1 MSQCLKDRTLLLL
14 YEGEGTSVQRGHLSE
29 CGSCGAR
36 YQRLVRDLE
45 RIGQVLREEPPPGV
59 AIRGYYRLVVP
70 WLSAAA
76 GLLVA
81 LALAWGGLWMWN
93 PTPPVPSDSA
103 GNEEVWSFLEETST
117 ALLMP
122 DSMSGLEDSSQAED
136 FPYVS
141 AALGEE
147 LPCEGVDLFLG
158 CEG

>member
-1 MSQCLKDRTLLLL
+1 MRNANVALDESTSYERL
-14 YEGEGTSVQRGHLSE
+14 YTACR
-29 CGSCGAR
+29 AR

-45 RIGQVLREEPPPGV
+45 RIGQALREEPPPGEV
-59 AIRGYYRLVVP
+59 VTGSYGPVVP
-70 WLSAAA
+70 WLSVAA
-76 GLLVA
+76 GLMLA
-81 LALAWGGLWMWN
+81 LTLAWGGLWMWN
-93 PTPPVPSDSA
+93 PTPPVPSDDA
-103 GNEEVWSFLEETST
+103 GNEEVWSFLEEMST

-122 DSMSGLEDSSQAED
+122 DSTSGVESSSQAAD